1 MPRYSVEK
9 FLKNLIFM
17 WINTQ
22 NLFWHPLKYYYQC
35 DKNQNIA
42 WSVMGNLYTRL
53 VGELA
58 LEFNQFR
65 TKTNVPKLLGP
76 EVISKVSQ

>member
-1 MPRYSVEK
+1 
-9 FLKNLIFM
+9 
-17 WINTQ
+17 
-22 NLFWHPLKYYYQC
+22 
-35 DKNQNIA
+35 
-42 WSVMGNLYTRL
+42 MGNLYTRL

-76 EVISKVSQ
+76 EVISKVSQQLGFIDKKAKMQG